1 MDVVQIFENLSA
13 LTGIQFSQS
22 AMEEFRR
29 EPNSFRFVDPD
40 VLAIEAT
47 VKYMNLIE
55 HSSAVVLYYEASRNL
70 GRESSRY
77 VDCIASDWS
86 RYLPCAGY
94 SHWPTRSS
102 VKPWHVLLTVP

>member
-1 MDVVQIFENLSA
+1 MVPKIIELIQNNRKCVDVVQIFENLAA

-40 VLAIEAT
+40 VLAVEAT

-77 VDCIASDWS
+77 EN
-86 RYLPCAGY
+86 GNQ
-94 SHWPTRSS
+94 
-102 VKPWHVLLTVP
+102 VLSNVE